1 MMIFPICRNLIS
13 TILSNL
19 FQVYRIDSEDSEDFE
34 VVEDGKTKSRDFE
47 VVKDGKTKSRKEKVH
62 DLKAS
67 SIGWAFMMIFLICK
81 KI

>member
-1 MMIFPICRNLIS
+1 MMIFPTCRNLIS

-34 VVEDGKTKSRDFE
+34 DFE
-47 VVKDGKTKSRKEKVH
+47 VVEDGKTKSRKEKVH